1 MSSRP
6 CAACTRTTRDD
17 ALILKSA
24 PARIALQVA
33 LSVGLIAVLLWQ
45 ADLHRIGNALRDTS
59 PGWFGA
65 AIAIN
70 IVATGIMALR
80 WYLLLRARGRR
91 EPGLW
96 WLFETYSIALLLGQI
111 LPTAVGGDAVRA
123 IDLARRTGARAEA
136 VSSVLVDRVVGLA
149 ALGALAAGGALAGG
163 TGIGRGTAI
172 ALGLGVV
179 AATALAALALFSL
192 RLRPALRRLAPLTRR
207 LRVEG
212 PLRALYHALHAY
224 RGHPGALGLVFVLG
238 VVAQGMRAI
247 SIWFLAQGMDLGLG
261 FASLLV
267 LCPVL
272 FLVTIV
278 PVSLNGIGLREATFV
293 VVLRG
298 ADVGREDAF
307 ALGLA
312 FFAVGVLT
320 GGLGGLALLRR
331 AVAAQRG
338 RTAESRPV
346 T

>member
-1 MSSRP
+1 MRALPVPRSR
-6 CAACTRTTRDD
+6 AA
-17 ALILKSA
+17 K
-24 PARIALQVA
+24 IALQVG
-33 LSVGLIAVLLWQ
+33 LSVVLIGAILWQ

-59 PGWFGA
+59 PGWFMA
-65 AIAIN
+65 AIGIN
-70 IVATGIMALR
+70 IVATAIMALR
-80 WYLLLRARGRR
+80 WYLLLLARGRR
-91 EPGLW
+91 DPGYY

-179 AATALAALALFSL
+179 AATVLAAVALFAR
-192 RLRPALRRLAPLTRR
+192 RLRPLLRRLVPLARR
-207 LRVEG
+207 LRVEA

-224 RGHPGALGLVFVLG
+224 RGHPGALGLVFLLG

-261 FASLLV
+261 FATLLV

-320 GGLGGLALLRR
+320 GALGGLALLRR
-331 AVAAQRG
+331 SLMTRRVAHGA
-338 RTAESRPV
+338 
-346 T
+346 

>member
-1 MSSRP
+1 MRALHLPRSRFG
-6 CAACTRTTRDD
+6 
-17 ALILKSA
+17 K
-24 PARIALQVA
+24 IALQVG
-33 LSVGLIAVLLWQ
+33 LSVVLIAAILWQ

-59 PGWFGA
+59 PGWFAA

-70 IVATGIMALR
+70 IVATAVMSLR
-80 WYLLLRARGRR
+80 WYLLLLARGRR
-91 EPGLW
+91 DPGLY

-163 TGIGRGTAI
+163 TGIGRGTAV

-179 AATALAALALFSL
+179 AITALAAVALFSL
-192 RLRPALRRLAPLTRR
+192 RLRPLLRRLAPLARR
-207 LRVEG
+207 LRVEA

-238 VVAQGMRAI
+238 VLAQGMRAV
-247 SIWFLAQGMDLGLG
+247 SIWFLAQGMGLGLG
-261 FASLLV
+261 FATLLV

-293 VVLRG
+293 VVLGG

-320 GGLGGLALLRR
+320 GALGGLALLRR
-331 AVAAQRG
+331 SLMTRRLAHGA
-338 RTAESRPV
+338 
-346 T
+346 

>member
-1 MSSRP
+1 M
-6 CAACTRTTRDD
+6 TRALPGFLKTRLARV
-17 ALILKSA
+17 ALQ
-24 PARIALQVA
+24 IALSA
-33 LSVGLIAVLLWQ
+33 GLIAAVLWQ

-59 PGWFGA
+59 PAWFGA
-65 AIAIN
+65 AIGIN
-70 IVATGIMALR
+70 IVATAIMALR
-80 WYLLLRARGRR
+80 WHLLLRARGRR
-91 EPGLW
+91 DPGLW

-123 IDLARRTGARAEA
+123 IDLSRRTGARAEA

-149 ALGALAAGGALAGG
+149 ALGALAACGALAGG

-179 AATALAALALFSL
+179 LATALAAVALFSL
-192 RLRPALRRLAPLTRR
+192 RLRPLLRRFTPLAER
-207 LRVEG
+207 LRVAA

-224 RGHPGALGLVFVLG
+224 RGHPAALALVFVLG
-238 VVAQGMRAI
+238 VIAQGMRAI

-267 LCPVL
+267 LCPIL

-312 FFAVGVLT
+312 FFAVGVIT
-320 GGLGGLALLRR
+320 GALGGFALLRR
-331 AVAAQRG
+331 ALWAHRG
-338 RTAESRPV
+338 RTGGSSPV

>member
-1 MSSRP
+1 MTRP
-6 CAACTRTTRDD
+6 ARLALQLALSA
-17 ALILKSA
+17 ALIA
-24 PARIALQVA
+24 
-33 LSVGLIAVLLWQ
+33 AVLWQ
-45 ADLHRIGNALRDTS
+45 ADLHRIGNALRDSS
-59 PGWFGA
+59 PGWFCA

-70 IVATGIMALR
+70 VVATGVMALR
-80 WYLLLRARGRR
+80 WHLLLLARGRR
-91 EPGLW
+91 DPGLW

-136 VSSVLVDRVVGLA
+136 VSSVVVDRVVGLA
-149 ALGALAAGGALAGG
+149 ALGALAATGALAGG

-179 AATALAALALFSL
+179 AATALAAVALFSR
-192 RLRPALRRLAPLTRR
+192 RLQPFLRRGAPLAAR

-224 RGHPGALGLVFVLG
+224 RGHPGALALVFVLG
-238 VVAQGMRAI
+238 MGAQALRAV
-247 SIWFLAQGMDLGLG
+247 SIGFLARGMEIDIGL
-261 FASLLV
+261 ATLLV

-293 VVLRG
+293 VVLGG
-298 ADVGREDAF
+298 AGVAREDAF

-312 FFAVGVLT
+312 FFAVGVIT
-320 GGLGGLALLRR
+320 GALGGVALLRR
-331 AVAAQRG
+331 AVAGQRG
-338 RTAESRPV
+338 RTGGSRPV

>member
-1 MSSRP
+1 M
-6 CAACTRTTRDD
+6 TRTSTGFGLR
-17 ALILKSA
+17 ST
-24 PARIALQVA
+24 PARIALQIA
-33 LSVGLIAVLLWQ
+33 LSAGLIAAILWQ
-45 ADLHRIGNALRDTS
+45 ADLHRIGTALRDTS

-80 WYLLLRARGRR
+80 WYLLLLARGRR
-91 EPGLW
+91 DPGLG
-96 WLFETYSIALLLGQI
+96 WLFETYTIALLLGQV

-136 VSSVLVDRVVGLA
+136 VSSVVVDRVVGLA

-163 TGIGRGTAI
+163 TGIGRGTAV
-172 ALGLGVV
+172 ALGLGVM
-179 AATALAALALFSL
+179 AATALAAVALFSL
-192 RLRPALRRLAPLTRR
+192 RLRPLLRRLAPLART
-207 LRVEG
+207 LRIEA

-238 VVAQGMRAI
+238 VVAQGMRAV
-247 SIWFLAQGMDLGLG
+247 SIWFLAQGMGLGLG
-261 FASLLV
+261 FATLLV

-272 FLVTIV
+272 FLVTVV
-278 PVSLNGIGLREATFV
+278 PISLNGIGLREATFV

-320 GGLGGLALLRR
+320 GALGGFALLRR
-331 AVAAQRG
+331 SVAAHRG
-338 RTAESRPV
+338 RTARSRPV